1 MERHQPSG
9 RSRLGFLLALTTTV
23 LWSLL
28 PLALKVA
35 LVTMDPYTITWYRFL
50 LSALLLGSV
59 LAYHRSLPS
68 LGRLSAIVRRLLVVA
83 TVFLAVNYICYL
95 FGLHH
100 TTPANAQV
108 LIQLAPML
116 LALGAIWIFGERFTR
131 LQWLGFGILVAGL
144 AGFFE
149 DQLRLL
155 AAGTEEYY
163 RGSFL
168 ILFAAVTWAIY
179 GLAQKQLLAWLPSQA
194 IMVYIYVGCTL
205 LFSPASS
212 PRQILQMNGIELGML
227 AFCALNTVAAYG
239 TFSEALVHWEAS
251 RVGAVLA
258 LTPLMTIAATAGTHA
273 LWPNLA
279 APSSISGLGIFGAC
293 LVVFG
298 SLLTSLGQRGR

>member
-9 RSRLGFLLALTTTV
+9 RSRLGFLLALTTMV

-28 PLALKVA
+28 PLALKVT
-35 LVTMDPYTITWYRFL
+35 LVSMDPYTITWYRFL
-50 LSALLLGSV
+50 FSAVLLGAV
-59 LAYHRSLPS
+59 LAYYRSLP
-68 LGRLSAIVRRLLVVA
+68 LPGRFSALARRLLVVA
-83 TVFLAVNYICYL
+83 TVFLAANYIFYL
-95 FGLHH
+95 LGLHH

-116 LALGAIWIFGERFTR
+116 LALGAIGIFGERFTR

-149 DQLRLL
+149 DQLTLL
-155 AAGTEEYY
+155 AAGVETYY
-163 RGSFL
+163 RGSFMML
-168 ILFAAVTWAIY
+168 LAAVTWAIY
-179 GLAQKQLLAWLPSQA
+179 GLAQKQLLAWLPSQV
-194 IMVYIYVGCTL
+194 IMVYIYAGCAL

-212 PRQILQMNGIELGML
+212 PGQILQMSGLELGML
-227 AFCALNTVAAYG
+227 AFSALNTVTAYG

-258 LTPLMTIAATAGTHA
+258 LTPLMTIAATAGMHA
-273 LWPNLA
+273 VWPELA
-279 APSSISGLGIFGAC
+279 AAPAISGLGVVGAC
-293 LVVFG
+293 LVVAG